1 MGKEIAGDPQHLDS
15 SLALQLESKVRQFIQ
30 IPVGLLQGGTLGS
43 HIPAGNRRR
52 TLFRIM
58 EYTQTSDSLDFTTYM
73 YSFGQIAQEKEKQ
86 GEEKVSISCWYL
98 TDDLILYLNH
108 Y

>member
-1 MGKEIAGDPQHLDS
+1 
-15 SLALQLESKVRQFIQ
+15 
-30 IPVGLLQGGTLGS
+30 
-43 HIPAGNRRR
+43 
-52 TLFRIM
+52 M

-98 TDDLILYLNH
+98 TDDLILYWNH